1 MLATPTD
8 PLLTSPQRAM
18 RINDDMAVLQVLG
31 SLSPSS
37 SSSSS
42 SSEND
47 DDAAVAV
54 VGVVGSSSSSSNNNN
69 DADKDASNESTL
81 AENSKGNEA
90 EEEEEP
96 PEPFFQLMNRG
107 NYLRQLRMLA
117 EADEMERSS
126 LPEEDE
132 MQGAYGAIGSCVG
145 GVIVGGEE
153 KKEECSH
160 DVATNTTATAINNN
174 KASCQA
180 QEVQQISNKHRLLSY
195 PTYLSHQRYHDDL
208 KHVDMHYID
217 YGVIPS
223 ALLTGEAMEDN
234 GGKLIVEQ
242 RKRLGKGGLCWDAA
256 FVLGEHVIAVEEEWN
271 AKSASKADEESNG
284 DDGECFSKKTT
295 VLELG
300 AGTGLCGLMIAKATN
315 SHVTITDLPEL
326 EGLML
331 DNVLRNFGS
340 GGDAEAEVERD
351 LDLPSLTTHDG
362 KAKGT
367 VTSRVLRW
375 GVEEDYGGAPFD
387 VIVGADIVA
396 SLNGPNTKIYISSKA
411 RLDKP
416 HQEFDAEID
425 RLFESV
431 KRVKEPKSR
440 LKSPNVFLIVAEG
453 KKRAV

>member
-1 MLATPTD
+1 
-8 PLLTSPQRAM
+8 M

-31 SLSPSS
+31 SLSPR

-42 SSEND
+42 SSEN

-54 VGVVGSSSSSSNNNN
+54 VGVVGSSNNNDNN

-81 AENSKGNEA
+81 AENSNGNEA
-90 EEEEEP
+90 EEEEEEEEEP

-132 MQGAYGAIGSCVG
+132 MQGSYGAIGSCVG
-145 GVIVGGEE
+145 GVVVGVEE

-223 ALLTGEAMEDN
+223 ALLTGDAMEDN

-396 SLNGPNTKIYISSKA
+396 SLYDPIALAQTLHDLSGPNTKIYISSKA